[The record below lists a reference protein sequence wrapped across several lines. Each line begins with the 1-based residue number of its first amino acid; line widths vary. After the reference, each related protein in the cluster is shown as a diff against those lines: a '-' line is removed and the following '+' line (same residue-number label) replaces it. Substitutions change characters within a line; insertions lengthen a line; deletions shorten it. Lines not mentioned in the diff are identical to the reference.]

1 MPDIRID
8 NNEKGNGNEIT
19 RIENIHDKII
29 EICKDINKQFIEL
42 GAYFDLL
49 IEKRLYK
56 EKGYDSFNEYIG
68 QPEIP
73 MELRTAQAIVAV
85 YRNYFK
91 GECNQP
97 RIDEL
102 VDIGYTKLERIIQ
115 YKNKENFSD
124 WVEKA
129 RTLSLS
135 DLNTEIREAKGD
147 PGKVYNPK
155 SKMVTITCPY
165 CNKSFEHI
173 LGGANE

>member
-1 MPDIRID
+1 MPDIGID
-8 NNEKGNGNEIT
+8 NNEKGDGNEIT

-73 MELRTAQAIVAV
+73 MELRTAQAIIAV

-97 RIDEL
+97 HIKEL
-102 VDIGYTKLERIIQ
+102 IDIGYTKLERIIQ
-115 YKNKENFSD
+115 YKKDSNFD
-124 WVEKA
+124 EWIEKA
-129 RTLSLS
+129 RTHSLS
-135 DLNTEIREAKGD
+135 DLNADIREAKGE
-147 PGKVYNPK
+147 PEKVYNPK
-155 SKMVTITCPY
+155 SKMITITCPY
-165 CNKSFEHI
+165 CNKTYNYNI
-173 LGGANE
+173 GG